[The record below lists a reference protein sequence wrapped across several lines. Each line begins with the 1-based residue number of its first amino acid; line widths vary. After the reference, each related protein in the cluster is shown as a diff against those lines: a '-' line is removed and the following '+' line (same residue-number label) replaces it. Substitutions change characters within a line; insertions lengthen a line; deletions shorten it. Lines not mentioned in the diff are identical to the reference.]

1 MMVAS
6 FLLEQAMPKG
16 IPLTEEEQTYRRHE
30 IFHAAAH
37 LFMKQGFQET
47 SMQQIA
53 DAAGVGKST
62 LYDYFPT
69 KDDILVFTVEDE
81 IIEALQ
87 HARTITSKNLSAEK
101 KLQQIMQMQMG
112 FLEANKQLLVK
123 LSFESQRLKAESQE
137 RIQEKRHEYQD
148 LICSIVEDGIRNGEF
163 RKINPLLAA
172 RTLLLLLTSVIYT
185 TRPTGSPEAMLKDAM
200 DIFFGGVLN

>member
-1 MMVAS
+1 
-6 FLLEQAMPKG
+6 MPKG
-16 IPLTEEEQTYRRHE
+16 IPLTEEEQTRRRHE
-30 IFHAAAH
+30 VFHAAVH
-37 LFMKQGFQET
+37 LFLKQGFQET

-53 DAAGVGKST
+53 EAAGIGKST

-81 IIEALQ
+81 IIEALE
-87 HARTITSKNLSAEK
+87 HAQEIASRNIPAQEK
-101 KLQQIMQMQMG
+101 LRQIMQMQMG
-112 FLEANKQLLVK
+112 FLEANKQLLLK

-137 RIQEKRHEYQD
+137 RIQEKRHIYQD
-148 LICSIVEDGIRNGEF
+148 LIRSIIEDGIRGGEF

-185 TRPTGSPEAMLKDAM
+185 TRPTGTPESMLKDAM
-200 DIFFGGVLN
+200 EIFFGGVLN

>member
-1 MMVAS
+1 
-6 FLLEQAMPKG
+6 MPKG
-16 IPLTEEEQTYRRHE
+16 IPLTEEEQTRRRHE

-53 DAAGVGKST
+53 KAAGVGKST

-81 IIEALQ
+81 IIEAIQ
-87 HARTITSKNLSAEK
+87 YAKEIADKDLSAEQ
-101 KLQQIMQMQMG
+101 KLRQVMQMQMG
-112 FLEANKQLLVK
+112 FLEANRQLLVK
-123 LSFESQRLKAESQE
+123 LNFESQRLKVGSQE
-137 RIQEKRHEYQD
+137 RIQEKRHAYQD
-148 LICSIVEDGIRNGEF
+148 LVCKVIEEGIRSGEF

-172 RTLLLLLTSVIYT
+172 RTLLLLLTSAIYT
-185 TRPTGSPEAMLKDAM
+185 TRPIGSPESMLKDAL